1 MLGDKNGKFSKPTYW
16 RGHNFKSI
24 KSSRQFDDDLNEEVE
39 TQHDVDELDRPKKLL
54 DQIGRAL
61 KVIKEGVNDKT
72 TGRKV
77 AIRLKDVDADS
88 RIDDFVTSLND
99 IKKKV
104 KQITGTQK
112 KSKQT
117 RKKRKSVKRK
127 SGTRKSKRRAPRRR
141 KRR

>member
-1 MLGDKNGKFSKPTYW
+1 
-16 RGHNFKSI
+16 
-24 KSSRQFDDDLNEEVE
+24 LNEEVE
-39 TQHDVDELDRPKKLL
+39 TQHDIDELDRPKKLL

-77 AIRLKDVDADS
+77 ARRLKDVDAGS
-88 RIDDFVTSLND
+88 RIDDFVTSLNG

-117 RKKRKSVKRK
+117 RKKRKS
-127 SGTRKSKRRAPRRR
+127 GTRKSKRRAPRRR